1 MTIGVILFDADG
13 VIQRTAGDWRAR
25 FAEMLDDAT
34 HLDAFVAEIFASER
48 PCLTGAVDFPTQLG
62 EVLRRWRSRTTV
74 EQALTIW
81 TNIEVDKGVVEVI
94 SALRRSG
101 VTCCLASNQQAHRA
115 HYMSGELG
123 YRSLFDREFY
133 SCRIGHAKPDAAYF
147 EYILADL
154 QLAPEQAL
162 FIDDVEPNVVSAR
175 QVGIPSVHFPANAG
189 ADALSGHL
197 AAHGIR
203 VG

>member
-1 MTIGVILFDADG
+1 MTIGVVLFDADG

-101 VTCCLASNQQAHRA
+101 VPCCQAHRA

-147 EYILADL
+147 EHILADL
-154 QLAPEQAL
+154 RLAPEQAL

-175 QVGIPSVHFPANAG
+175 QVGIASVHFPANAG
-189 ADALSGHL
+189 AEALSGHL

-203 VG
+203 AGGL